1 MFQAGQDFIYQND
14 WHFFN
19 PLSDNAV
26 FIIIMMKIS
35 VVAVMCV
42 CVFACVCVCQIY
54 CKFL

>member
-1 MFQAGQDFIYQND
+1 MFQAGQDFVYQND

-35 VVAVMCV
+35 GVVVMCG
-42 CVFACVCVCQIY
+42 VCVCLL
-54 CKFL
+54 CMCVSDLL